1 MSNKVQTFQGNFIIR
16 LHAEDKAQAEAIFR
30 SYETAIFNTFPA
42 LYAVMFD
49 SNSIINTTIKH

>member
-1 MSNKVQTFQGNFIIR
+1 MNSKVQQFQGSFIIR
-16 LHAEDKAQAEAIFR
+16 LHAEDKTQAEAIFK

-49 SNSIINTTIKH
+49 SNSLINTTIKH